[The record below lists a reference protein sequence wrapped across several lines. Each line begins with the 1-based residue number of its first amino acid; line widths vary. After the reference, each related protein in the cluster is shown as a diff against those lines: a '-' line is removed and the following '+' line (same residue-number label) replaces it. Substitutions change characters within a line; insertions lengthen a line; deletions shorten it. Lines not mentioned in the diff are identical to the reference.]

1 VPVVEIE
8 YDGIGRRLR
17 PAVLAQDCCRADH
30 GRAPEARWGIGA
42 TWFETRGDAALL
54 TMRDSDLIL
63 RRREAPSRR
72 M

>member
-8 YDGIGRRLR
+8 HDGIGRGLR
-17 PAVLAQDCCRADH
+17 PAMLAEDFGSADH
-30 GRAPEARWGIGA
+30 VKAPEARWGIGA
-42 TWFETRGDAALL
+42 SWFETRGGAALL
-54 TMRDSDLIL
+54 TIRVSHLIL